1 MALLF
6 KDDEDFR
13 KHNQKAEDSMAETL
27 RDAVLQIERLEAEK
41 QDVAREQKD
50 VYTVLKSKG
59 FDVKAVKLVVKER
72 KRDANDLAEERA
84 IVEQYKLALE

>member
-6 KDDEDFR
+6 KNDEDFR
-13 KHNQKAEDSMAETL
+13 KHNQQAEASIRETL
-27 RDAVLQIERLEAEK
+27 REAVQQIERLEVEK

-59 FDVKAVKLVVKER
+59 FDVKAVKQVIRER
-72 KRDANDLAEERA
+72 KRDAADLAEERE